1 MQRQTL
7 RASAQAALRGSY
19 FLFFF
24 AAFFL
29 ADFLAAFFFL
39 ATVHPPLKVRQPAT
53 DRCNQCS
60 GAERHIYKVDQAPT
74 AERPRAS
81 GRQHR
86 ATPSRMSVTRDRLI
100 NSFLK

>member
-39 ATVHPPLKVRQPAT
+39 ATVHPPLKGSPKLRRPAILDGSST
-53 DRCNQCS
+53 DGLEGETTNQDH
-60 GAERHIYKVDQAPT
+60 E
-74 AERPRAS
+74 PRTLCVS
-81 GRQHR
+81 SSESIK
-86 ATPSRMSVTRDRLI
+86 P
-100 NSFLK
+100 